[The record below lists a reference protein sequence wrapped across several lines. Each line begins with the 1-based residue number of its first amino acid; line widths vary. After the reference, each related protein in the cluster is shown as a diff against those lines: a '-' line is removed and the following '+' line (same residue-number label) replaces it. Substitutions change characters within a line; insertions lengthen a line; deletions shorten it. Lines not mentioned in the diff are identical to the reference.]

1 MAKWRELLFAI
12 EEEENEIKSGWPF
25 FFFFFN
31 IIIMMMMI
39 MIVCVYART
48 EIKRQEGDICGPTFF
63 FFFFPLGK

>member
-1 MAKWRELLFAI
+1 MKSKADGLFFLYI
-12 EEEENEIKSGWPF
+12 
-25 FFFFFN
+25 

-63 FFFFPLGK
+63 FSFSHLENRRGRKSVL